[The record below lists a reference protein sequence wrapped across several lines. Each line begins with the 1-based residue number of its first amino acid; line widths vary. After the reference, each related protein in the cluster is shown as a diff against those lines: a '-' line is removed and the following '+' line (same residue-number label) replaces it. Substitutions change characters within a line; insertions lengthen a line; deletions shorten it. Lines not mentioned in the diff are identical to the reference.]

1 MRVYERARTRASKE
15 ATEAPPKYR
24 TIVIEKRANVRKQM
38 LAFLNRYHQG
48 SNGEAEY
55 VMPNYLK
62 EEDTRDDDKGARDDE
77 EDDEVQ
83 SFGGDDL

>member
-1 MRVYERARTRASKE
+1 M
-15 ATEAPPKYR
+15 P
-24 TIVIEKRANVRKQM
+24 RKAKQ
-38 LAFLNRYHQG
+38 FRLNKYHQE